1 MVTLRGDPLK
11 PTFSSFF
18 RCRHPSAVSTSHH
31 DERGAGFYAVGFARA
46 GRGRGGTGAYSS
58 PTTSAG
64 SGGSRG
70 GSGALGM
77 CAVVTSSGTAVANLL
92 PAAAEADAAGLA
104 MVLLTADRPPELR
117 GCGAN
122 QTIDQV
128 WCVRCAKMVG
138 VWRGV
143 TNSQLLLYI
152 RKLFHPSG
160 VARGDARDGGG
171 GRG

>member
-1 MVTLRGDPLK
+1 MLCFILPTNVSRGPNL
-11 PTFSSFF
+11 TALTVC
-18 RCRHPSAVSTSHH
+18 RAARRHPSAVSISHH

-58 PTTSAG
+58 PTTSGG
-64 SGGSRG
+64 SGGGG
-70 GSGALGM
+70 GSGVLGM
-77 CAVVTSSGTAVANLL
+77 CALVTSSGTAVANLL

-128 WCVRCAKMVG
+128 PYRILLCCVERCTERVG
-138 VWRGV
+138 GDFAAIVENVVWLR
-143 TNSQLLLYI
+143 
-152 RKLFHPSG
+152 
-160 VARGDARDGGG
+160 A
-171 GRG
+171 